1 MKPLRWVGT
10 YRHIAGSITTLNRL
24 IQNEKKYLSMSP
36 KNREKLEQYRGKYN
50 TLIADQTLNLQPHE
64 RQDIINVIRDEWNP
78 GYTVMEW
85 CGHCVAEMVKMAFRN
100 LDSIK

>member
-1 MKPLRWVGT
+1 
-10 YRHIAGSITTLNRL
+10 
-24 IQNEKKYLSMSP
+24 
-36 KNREKLEQYRGKYN
+36 
-50 TLIADQTLNLQPHE
+50 
-64 RQDIINVIRDEWNP
+64 VIRDEWNP